1 MVASDWTERHRPL
14 SERQLEGNEAQRK
27 KIRVWLDQWQEGT
40 PDKPELLLIGPPGVG
55 KTTVARAVAADM
67 GWNVIELNASDARN
81 AGAIRKAATNAATH
95 GSLFMTPGEKP
106 PRTLILLDEVDHLSG
121 GLRAVSS
128 DRLSSIISGDD
139 EDSSKSLKGDSGGKA
154 ELLNLLSLTRQPVI
168 LACNDEMGLWGRTSS
183 TWRTAR
189 DRFSRN
195 LITIRFDRASD
206 EALRRIA
213 LRVIKGE
220 GYTADPGAIDELIN
234 NNPGDLRA
242 LVRDLQVMCTQTESN
257 ITKELVIENIETG
270 VRDTTVE
277 IFPGLD
283 VLYRSRTANDAMK
296 AARSLDKSPD
306 DMVAWVSWNNGVVF
320 TEQKAIRRGSSAL
333 TLADRLLT
341 TRFRN
346 TAHRSWYWGSNLAG
360 LSASVTTSK
369 PVEGRIFCSYPGF
382 LRRGSAWV
390 KHSVVAR
397 LAETCGCSNKAV
409 REELL
414 PSLVA
419 VQSEDSEDFSISLAL
434 GLTPEEHA
442 AMCGLKA
449 SHRTTKKLM
458 DNYAKEFDKAIIMPA
473 EEMIIVEKEV
483 IQEVVEEESPVDSG
497 QKKLF

>member
-1 MVASDWTERHRPL
+1 
-14 SERQLEGNEAQRK
+14 
-27 KIRVWLDQWQEGT
+27 
-40 PDKPELLLIGPPGVG
+40 
-55 KTTVARAVAADM
+55 
-67 GWNVIELNASDARN
+67 
-81 AGAIRKAATNAATH
+81 
-95 GSLFMTPGEKP
+95 
-106 PRTLILLDEVDHLSG
+106 
-121 GLRAVSS
+121 
-128 DRLSSIISGDD
+128 
-139 EDSSKSLKGDSGGKA
+139 
-154 ELLNLLSLTRQPVI
+154 
-168 LACNDEMGLWGRTSS
+168 MGLWGRTSS

-220 GYTADPGAIDELIN
+220 GYTADPGAIDVLIN

-257 ITKELVIENIETG
+257 ITKELVNDNIKTG

-283 VLYRSRTANDAMK
+283 VLYRSRTASDAMN

-320 TEQKAIRRGSSAL
+320 TDQKAIRRGSSAL

-369 PVEGRIFCSYPGF
+369 PIEGRIFCTYPGF

-390 KHSVVAR
+390 KHSVVTR
-397 LAETCGCSNKAV
+397 LADTCGCSNKAV

-434 GLTPEEHA
+434 GLSPEEHA

-449 SHRTTKKLM
+449 SLNTTKKLM
-458 DNYAKEFDKAIIMPA
+458 EKYAKELGKSMVIPA
-473 EEMIIVEKEV
+473 EEIIIVEKEV
-483 IQEVVEEESPVDSG
+483 IQEVVVEETPEDSG